1 MDFLGHSSG
10 VLIGRQFFL
19 HEYKNACSGTQQW
32 SHLQTICFAWIEI
45 FSQIEEC
52 IFWDTAVG
60 SNLQPHSGNGAK
72 LNVAQQRGKKQPFV

>member
-32 SHLQTICFAWIEI
+32 SHLQTICFAWIENV
-45 FSQIEEC
+45 FTDRRMH
-52 IFWDTAVG
+52 FLG
-60 SNLQPHSGNGAK
+60 HSGGE
-72 LNVAQQRGKKQPFV
+72 